1 MNDSPGYPLARV
13 SVGCPFRNRA
23 ARRLTHNA
31 FCAWPCADAEMPE
44 QLGADTLGAC
54 KRLATCLM
62 VSLVCSQTLAVFLAG
77 PVLVAAAAACT
88 GAAVVGLCM
97 VYGVE
102 SSDEAS
108 IDTQLK
114 RMKMEFIESCGKS
127 NRLKQIYQELKQM
140 DFQKTLVKALTFC
153 MVLVFSSLFCL
164 LTYQF
169 ACSPLPFSL
178 TILPARWIV
187 VYTWIAVFSLVAVFI
202 PCRGIAVFI
211 VRRQRELAQQEL
223 AEKKRLHAL
232 VFYQASQRGVPF
244 RTVARPPEPAIARAL
259 RRCLPEEEKM
269 CRLCWGDEAGGPLV
283 KPCACRG
290 SQMWV
295 HEHCLEELRRTGV
308 SKDAAYRCNLC
319 MKEYR
324 DALSLELL
332 QKRTAPGQRNG
343 W

>member
-1 MNDSPGYPLARV
+1 
-13 SVGCPFRNRA
+13 
-23 ARRLTHNA
+23 
-31 FCAWPCADAEMPE
+31 MPE

-62 VSLVCSQTLAVFLAG
+62 VSLVCSQTLAVVLAG

-88 GAAVVGLCM
+88 AVGLCM

-232 VFYQASQRGVPF
+232 VFDGASQRH
-244 RTVARPPEPAIARAL
+244 TAT
-259 RRCLPEEEKM
+259 RR
-269 CRLCWGDEAGGPLV
+269 
-283 KPCACRG
+283 
-290 SQMWV
+290 
-295 HEHCLEELRRTGV
+295 
-308 SKDAAYRCNLC
+308 
-319 MKEYR
+319 
-324 DALSLELL
+324 
-332 QKRTAPGQRNG
+332 
-343 W
+343 

>member
-1 MNDSPGYPLARV
+1 MSFSEA
-13 SVGCPFRNRA
+13 NRA
-23 ARRLTHNA
+23 PRRLTQ
-31 FCAWPCADAEMPE
+31 FCAGRVLTQRCLNSWVS
-44 QLGADTLGAC
+44 TLGGC

-88 GAAVVGLCM
+88 AVGLCM

-140 DFQKTLVKALTFC
+140 DFHIRLKTLVKDLTVC
-153 MVLVFSSLFCL
+153 MLLFYCL
-164 LTYQF
+164 LTSY
-169 ACSPLPFSL
+169 CLL
-178 TILPARWIV
+178 TKPWIV
-187 VYTWIAVFSLVAVFI
+187 VYSCIAVFSLVALN
-202 PCRGIAVFI
+202 AVFI
-211 VRRQRELAQQEL
+211 GPPRQRELAQQEL

-232 VFYQASQRGVPF
+232 VFYKASQRGAPF

-259 RRCLPEEEKM
+259 RRCLPKEEKM

>member
-1 MNDSPGYPLARV
+1 
-13 SVGCPFRNRA
+13 
-23 ARRLTHNA
+23 
-31 FCAWPCADAEMPE
+31 MPE

-54 KRLATCLM
+54 EMLAICLS
-62 VSLVCSQTLAVFLAG
+62 VSLFFSQTLAVFLAG

-114 RMKMEFIESCGKS
+114 RMKTEFVESCGKS

-140 DFQKTLVKALTFC
+140 DFHIRLKTLVKDLTVC
-153 MVLVFSSLFCL
+153 MLLFYCL
-164 LTYQF
+164 LTSY
-169 ACSPLPFSL
+169 CLL
-178 TILPARWIV
+178 TKPWIV
-187 VYTWIAVFSLVAVFI
+187 VYSCIAVFSLVALN
-202 PCRGIAVFI
+202 AVFI
-211 VRRQRELAQQEL
+211 GPPRQRELAQQEL

-232 VFYQASQRGVPF
+232 VFYKASQRGAPF

-259 RRCLPEEEKM
+259 RRCLPKEEKM
-269 CRLCWGDEAGGPLV
+269 CRLCWGDEADGPLV

-295 HEHCLEELRRTGV
+295 HEHCLEERRRTGV
-308 SKDAAYRCNLC
+308 RQDAAYRCNLC
-319 MKEYR
+319 IKEYR

-332 QKRTAPGQRNG
+332 QKRTAPGQANG